1 MLFFFVFDLKF
12 LCNYQYV
19 INIRNYLIL
28 NVYELDKYV
37 VLYDDKDCGDDN
49 VDYGGMVDDI
59 NIDEDCDYYYDSGC
73 CNDNDGQWCSQIF
86 FNVFKI
92 SRMCRGWNF
101 LNF

>member
-19 INIRNYLIL
+19 INFRNYLIL

-49 VDYGGMVDDI
+49 VDYDGMVDDI
-59 NIDEDCDYYYDSGC
+59 NIDEDCDYYYDSWC
-73 CNDNDGQWCSQIF
+73 CNDNDGYIYF
-86 FNVFKI
+86 IV
-92 SRMCRGWNF
+92 GWDVNIGVDYIVD
-101 LNF
+101 NNDIDG